1 MCSFLTFSMLTNEV
15 KHVWSPCQGVTFPV
29 LRMLTLNFCNFSLPA
44 LPSAS
49 VGTSWRTQ
57 QFFHVPWDCLR
68 NAEGLKLSWKSLAF
82 ISNLLENVVCWG
94 EWGETETWDGGMN
107 HHPSMENAVW
117 SMGGFRD
124 LRFIQACQSDTS
136 KQGPCFYNQLEQGF
150 RPLPDGQ
157 ISVCFL
163 FLLFTINFWQIE
175 PHQYKFPR
183 QLSI

>member
-1 MCSFLTFSMLTNEV
+1 MGWGNEPPS
-15 KHVWSPCQGVTFPV
+15 KH
-29 LRMLTLNFCNFSLPA
+29 
-44 LPSAS
+44 
-49 VGTSWRTQ
+49 
-57 QFFHVPWDCLR
+57 
-68 NAEGLKLSWKSLAF
+68 
-82 ISNLLENVVCWG
+82 G
-94 EWGETETWDGGMN
+94 EC
-107 HHPSMENAVW
+107 SMEHGW
-117 SMGGFRD
+117 IQGFKV
-124 LRFIQACQSDTS
+124 IQACQSDTS